1 LITLLLAVGL
11 SLAIIVITNQ
21 YRAQIQNL
29 GNAGY
34 LGLCVISIIGN
45 AILFFPAPVFILEG
59 AQNAEI

>member
-1 LITLLLAVGL
+1 
-11 SLAIIVITNQ
+11 
-21 YRAQIQNL
+21 L
-29 GNAGY
+29 GNTGY